1 VGLLQKQGASGFQ
14 NPDDRIVIPIK
25 TAMYRLLGTDYLS
38 YFEVRTKTREDMSA
52 TQDNI
57 VNELSRIH
65 KLSETQKQSINVMN
79 MADIQAAANT
89 LITTLSLLLG
99 AVAAVSLL
107 VGGIGIMNIML
118 VMVMERTHE
127 IGLRK
132 ALGAQR
138 SDILIQFLI
147 EAVLICFLGGIIGI
161 IFGSLISFLLSALAN
176 WTTFIS
182 LGSILLSFTFSVM
195 IGIIFGLWPAMRA
208 SKMLPIEALRYE

>member
-1 VGLLQKQGASGFQ
+1 
-14 NPDDRIVIPIK
+14 
-25 TAMYRLLGTDYLS
+25 
-38 YFEVRTKTREDMSA
+38 
-52 TQDNI
+52 
-57 VNELSRIH
+57 
-65 KLSETQKQSINVMN
+65 
-79 MADIQAAANT
+79 
-89 LITTLSLLLG
+89 
-99 AVAAVSLL
+99 
-107 VGGIGIMNIML
+107 
-118 VMVMERTHE
+118 MVMERTHE